1 MDRKFKRAD
10 IDDLAFLEKTEQACF
25 PKFQQTSRR
34 MLRLGITSLF
44 QDVLICRIKIKNQW
58 TDVGSLVLHLHKH
71 TLRLYSI
78 AVLPEYRG
86 MNLGKMMITYCLDLA
101 RGKGYEKVSLE
112 AYAGDEPL
120 IAWYESFGFK
130 ITEHLPDYYEKGK
143 DAVKMNYQLHVVK
156 EKTTRENIVVV
167 DSVRNFRPDIENVK
181 VVSAKKY
188 ISDQKYQELKN
199 ARVFNLCN
207 SYRYQSMG
215 YYVSLL
221 ASARDHR
228 VIPSV
233 ATIGDYRNISIIKS
247 ISTEVDDLIQK
258 SLNGLEQTRLSIVM
272 YFGHTI
278 DEKYK
283 LLASRLYK
291 LFETPILQISFTKS
305 DKWYIQKVTPMG
317 INKLDD
323 GDKEQLYEF
332 MQQFFARKRFAIPR
346 LKNYKY
352 DLAILVN
359 PDEKNPPSCP
369 RALEKFKAVAD
380 KRGFYTEFITRE
392 DLNRLSE
399 FDALFIRET
408 TNVNNYTYSFSR
420 MAYSEGLVVIDDPWS
435 ILRCS
440 NKIYLYERMALN
452 KIKMPYSKVISKWG
466 FRSHE
471 MAGLNFPMVLKQP
484 DGSFSLGVTKVEN
497 HDEMNERLKE
507 LFKNSELIVAQSF
520 MPSEYDWRIGILDHQ
535 VLFGCKYF
543 MAKGHW
549 QIYNWKGKG
558 ADQEGNF
565 ETVPLHLIPPKIIKT
580 ALKASSLIGDGL
592 YGVDLKEV
600 NGEVYLIEV
609 NDNPNIDA
617 GVEDKLL
624 KDDLYRR
631 IVDSLFNRIELSRNM
646 SKFIA
651 ADPV

>member
-1 MDRKFKRAD
+1 MEYILNFAHSRKV
-10 IDDLAFLEKTEQACF
+10 
-25 PKFQQTSRR
+25 SR
-34 MLRLGITSLF
+34 I
-44 QDVLICRIKIKNQW
+44 
-58 TDVGSLVLHLHKH
+58 
-71 TLRLYSI
+71 
-78 AVLPEYRG
+78 
-86 MNLGKMMITYCLDLA
+86 
-101 RGKGYEKVSLE
+101 SLE
-112 AYAGDEPL
+112 ALKSDERLVRLYTNAG
-120 IAWYESFGFK
+120 FN
-130 ITEHLPDYYEKGK
+130 ITEELPDYYKKDEHGLRMVLLVDEAGEKQSITNIIIVRNPK
-143 DAVKMNYQLHVVK
+143 NWSLDIEDVRVISS
-156 EKTTRENIVVV
+156 RENIT
-167 DSVRNFRPDIENVK
+167 DPEFQSLKHVRI
-181 VVSAKKY
+181 
-188 ISDQKYQELKN
+188 
-199 ARVFNLCN
+199 FNLSN
-207 SYRYQSMG
+207 SYQYQKMG

-278 DEKYK
+278 NEKYK

-305 DKWYIQKVTPMG
+305 DKWYIQKVTPIG

-323 GDKEQLYEF
+323 ADKEQLYAF
-332 MQQFFARKRFAIPR
+332 MHEFFARKRFAIPR

-359 PDEKNPPSCP
+359 PEEKNPPSDA

-471 MAGLNFPMVLKQP
+471 MAGLNFPMVLTQP
-484 DGSFSLGVTKVEN
+484 DGS
-497 HDEMNERLKE
+497 
-507 LFKNSELIVAQSF
+507 I
-520 MPSEYDWRIGILDHQ
+520 
-535 VLFGCKYF
+535 
-543 MAKGHW
+543 
-549 QIYNWKGKG
+549 
-558 ADQEGNF
+558 
-565 ETVPLHLIPPKIIKT
+565 
-580 ALKASSLIGDGL
+580 
-592 YGVDLKEV
+592 
-600 NGEVYLIEV
+600 
-609 NDNPNIDA
+609 
-617 GVEDKLL
+617 
-624 KDDLYRR
+624 
-631 IVDSLFNRIELSRNM
+631 
-646 SKFIA
+646 
-651 ADPV
+651 